1 MTKDLDNA
9 SITQLMN
16 AFVLA
21 KQAGGVTV
29 SKDLPW
35 PANSIRVTC
44 PAAADSR
51 SVLKM
56 CYSKALKLLPA
67 VMRSGH
73 NIWGDPVRASPY
85 HIVCSIVQMLRD
97 DPVVQRHVANDTR
110 DLVFRGALSAYLVQT
125 KGTQSIVSTKT
136 ASDWRK
142 ANGGQP

>member
-1 MTKDLDNA
+1 MTGALNNA
-9 SITQLMN
+9 TITQLMN

-21 KQAGGVTV
+21 KQASGVTV
-29 SKDLPW
+29 AKDLPW
-35 PANSIRVTC
+35 PANSIKVTC
-44 PAAADSR
+44 PTPADSR

-56 CYSKALKLLPA
+56 CYSNALKLLPN

-73 NIWGDPVRASPY
+73 KIWGDSVRTSPY
-85 HIVCSIVQMLRD
+85 HVVCSVVQLLRD

-110 DLVFRGALSAYLVQT
+110 DLVFRGSLSAYLTQT
-125 KGTQSIVSTKT
+125 KGTRSIVSSQT

>member
-1 MTKDLDNA
+1 MTGALDNA
-9 SITQLMN
+9 TITQLMN
-16 AFVLA
+16 AFVLS

-29 SKDLPW
+29 AKDLPW
-35 PANSIRVTC
+35 PANAIEVTC
-44 PAAADSR
+44 PSPTDSR

-56 CYSKALKLLPA
+56 CYSKALKILPA

-73 NIWGDPVRASPY
+73 NIWGDSVRSSPY
-85 HIVCSIVQMLRD
+85 HVVCSVVQLLRD

-110 DLVFRGALSAYLVQT
+110 DLVFRGALSAYLTQT
-125 KGTQSIVSTKT
+125 RRTRNVISAQT